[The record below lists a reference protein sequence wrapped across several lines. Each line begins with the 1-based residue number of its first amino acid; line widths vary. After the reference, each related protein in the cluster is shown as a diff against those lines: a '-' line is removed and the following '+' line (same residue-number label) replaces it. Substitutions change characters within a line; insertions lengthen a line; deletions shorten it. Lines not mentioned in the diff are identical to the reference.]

1 MKHLLMTLLMAVAV
15 MPLASSRTEMAP
27 GLAKTSQA
35 KLDKRVHSLR
45 VLVLSTMLA
54 DAGIGEWGFAALVE
68 VDGHRIL
75 FDTGAHPDTVLKNA
89 KELGID
95 LSTIQ
100 EVILSHNHADHTGGL
115 FHLRRELAQ
124 QNPAALSRAH
134 VGRGIFW
141 SRPRGTT
148 EGNSMI
154 ELKPAYEATGGV
166 FIEHSEPVELYA
178 GVWLT
183 GPVPRVFPERNWPS
197 RSGPVKTPAGLVE
210 ETIPEDMSLI
220 FDTDKGLVVL
230 SGCGHAGVINT
241 LEFARS
247 RVRRAPVHAAIG
259 GFHLFQLDDKKL
271 AWTATKLREFGLRH
285 LLGAHCTGIEA
296 VYRLRELAKLDRSTC
311 VVSSVGSSFALDK
324 GIDPLALAR

>member
-1 MKHLLMTLLMAVAV
+1 MATQPA
-15 MPLASSRTEMAP
+15 
-27 GLAKTSQA
+27 GNGQA
-35 KLDKRVHSLR
+35 KPDKRVHSLR
-45 VLVLSTMLA
+45 ILVLSTMLA

-75 FDTGAHPDTVLKNA
+75 FDTGAHPDTVLRNA
-89 KELGID
+89 SELGID
-95 LSTIQ
+95 LASIQ

-115 FHLRRELAQ
+115 LHLRRELAKK
-124 QNPAALSRAH
+124 NPTALSRAH

-141 SRPRGTT
+141 SRPREAA

-154 ELKPAYEATGGV
+154 EVKPAYEATGGV
-166 FIEHSEPVELYA
+166 FIEHSEPVELYP

-241 LEFARS
+241 LEFARI

-271 AWTATKLREFGLRH
+271 AWTATKLREFGVRH

-296 VYRLRELAKLDRSTC
+296 VYRLRQLARLDRGTC

>member
-1 MKHLLMTLLMAVAV
+1 MKRVLTTLVIAAAVLTLSAT
-15 MPLASSRTEMAP
+15 RTEMTTETA
-27 GLAKTSQA
+27 ATSQA
-35 KLDKRVHSLR
+35 KPDKRVHSLR

-75 FDTGAHPDTVLKNA
+75 FDTGAHTDTVLKNA
-89 KELGID
+89 NELGID
-95 LSTIQ
+95 LASIQ

-115 FHLRRELAQ
+115 LHLRRELAKK
-124 QNPAALSRAH
+124 NPTALSRAH

-148 EGNSMI
+148 EGNNMI
-154 ELKPAYEATGGV
+154 EVKPAYEATGGV
-166 FIEHSEPVELYA
+166 FIEHSEPVELYP

-197 RSGPVKTPAGLVE
+197 RSGPVKTPAGFVE

-241 LEFARS
+241 LEFARN

-271 AWTATKLREFGLRH
+271 AWTATKLREFGVRH

-296 VYRLRELAKLDRSTC
+296 VYRLRQLARLDRSTC